1 MSIPTE
7 IRLHKKS
14 KTVDITFENGLM
26 VKLPCEY
33 LRVFSPSAE
42 VRGHSKEQRKL
53 VAGKKNV
60 SIINIEPVGS
70 YAVKFIFDDGHS
82 TGLYTW
88 ETLYELSIHFKQNW
102 QDYLNRME
110 ATKLSRE

>member
-1 MSIPTE
+1 MKSLTE
-7 IRLHKKS
+7 IHLHKKS
-14 KTVDITFENGLM
+14 KVLALTFDDGS
-26 VKLPCEY
+26 VYQLPCEY

-42 VRGHSKEQRKL
+42 VRGHSKDQRKL

-70 YAVKFIFDDGHS
+70 YAIKLIFDDGHS

-88 ETLYELSIHFKQNW
+88 EILHSLSVQFDSNW
-102 QDYLNRME
+102 QDYLLRLQT
-110 ATKLSRE
+110 AKLSRE